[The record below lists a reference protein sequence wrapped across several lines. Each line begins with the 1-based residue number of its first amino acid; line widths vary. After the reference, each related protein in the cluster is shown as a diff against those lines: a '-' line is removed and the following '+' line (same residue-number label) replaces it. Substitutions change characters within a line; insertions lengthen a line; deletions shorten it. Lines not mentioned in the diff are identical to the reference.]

1 MGPAGVEDAGV
12 ADAGVPHAVAD
23 VSGVGIE
30 VVAAPIVNYAMAHG
44 GIAFL
49 HRIVVTVP
57 PTVAGV
63 DDLVIHAEVVD
74 AQGDV
79 LTRPWQHHVD
89 SLRSGIPLVVDHPA
103 IRLDARYLA
112 ELEEETTAEVVV
124 TVTSAGRELGRAY
137 TPVRVLAAR
146 QWSLDPSA
154 PVLSLELLASFVQ
167 PNHPAVGPVV
177 ARAAAILADRTKS
190 GSLQVTYV
198 DPERI
203 DAIVDAVF
211 TAVHELD
218 VYYAEPPASWGYGQK
233 VRTPGD
239 VFEQRVGTCLD
250 TTIALASC
258 LEHVGITPVVWV
270 ARGHAFLGY
279 WRRSEQ
285 GLPDAASLQIAPA
298 ANAVDLGLMGVVET
312 TMVTRERRPPKDLF
326 RRASQAPKDGYFLG
340 GSSELVG
347 VVDVGMAR
355 LMRVLP
361 VPARRV
367 RADGVVELVEYT
379 PPDPLGAAVAAT
391 RIPEPSPGP
400 DPRPRRPDPP
410 PRVQAWKN
418 ALLDLTLRNRLLNLA
433 GPMTQA
439 PLVTPSEQLGLLA
452 QILQEGKT
460 VSIRAVDDLAGA
472 VAADRSRDAYA
483 LPGDVLRNMLASRST
498 IYSGYAS
505 DVHKAAMTRLRYR
518 ARTAIQET
526 GANPLYVTL
535 GRLDWQ
541 LGDRDLS
548 APLLLAPVQVKG
560 VVMPFRIAFDE
571 SGAVTLNHSLME
583 KLRLEFGFTVSG
595 LTEQLPTLPGTE
607 HVDVGEVVRRVREA
621 IAASG
626 LPFRVESEARLAVI
640 AFTGYLLWRDLDAY
654 WERFLERPLVRHLA
668 LSPTDSF
675 AAGARVSLGDAD
687 LDDVVA
693 TAPVPTDGSQAEAI
707 AGARAGQTF
716 VLEGPPG
723 TGKSQTITAIL
734 ADQMAQGRRVLFVAE
749 KGAALDVVRN
759 RLGEVG
765 LLPFALDL
773 HDEGAR
779 PTEVR
784 ARLRTALQHRAQPDT
799 DGYRMAASDV
809 STSGS
814 VLEAYASRLHQRN
827 GAGLSLYTARGQ
839 QLARG
844 RGAVLPVPEAAVVD
858 GAVSSEALRRAVAD
872 AVPALS
878 ALPRVETPVWGFAR
892 SRPGDLSALW
902 ASLDAA
908 DDAVGQAL
916 RVVDTLPTTAR
927 GVVEGA
933 TTSADLG
940 SAVWLLS
947 ASSTDPSVSVEAR
960 SDRWRAAREELW
972 QRTREA
978 RETAA
983 SLMSRFTP
991 EVASVDVEPVRQA
1004 VREASTSFVI
1014 GRKGRLVRAAAPVL
1028 AHLRPG
1034 AEVDPK
1040 TLPAVVE
1047 EVARVRRL
1055 VGDLALSW
1063 RRLPGCAALDPA
1075 ANVLSEAGWQAVSD
1089 AVSAVERDRDL
1100 LAGLPTNLS
1109 DGVQASRRFG
1119 EPLGPSEHRTLD
1131 AAGRALSAAV
1141 THTGGSSDD
1150 EARFAR
1156 GRGLLRTWAATAA
1169 ERRADRPRGAALGR
1183 WVEASE
1189 ALAPLG
1195 EALGEARWAL
1205 LTGAVSPDDG
1215 PEALDRGLAAAS
1227 VAERWDAAGFGSF
1240 EVERQDRT
1248 VSRFVDASE
1257 RLRSSLA
1264 TALPAALLDR
1274 RPFRPGAFFGKV
1286 GALERE
1292 IGRTRGGLSV
1302 RRLVQEYG
1310 EVIGAITPCVL
1321 VSPDSLARFVPPG
1334 SMSFDLVVFD
1344 EASQI
1349 TVADAVGAL
1358 GRADAAVIAGDSKQM
1373 PPSVFA
1379 ELSMDDAD
1387 AVEAE
1392 FQVVPDEES
1401 ILTEAVH
1408 AGVGRLWLSWHY
1420 RSQDESLIAF
1430 SNAAYY
1436 ENRLSSFPAHPAQ
1449 SHDTGVS
1456 FTRVAGTFLRT
1467 GRGAVDKG
1475 ALRTNPVEAA
1485 AVVAEVLRRWQAR
1498 ERSIGVVTFNI
1509 QQRALIESMLEE
1521 SGVDGLAE
1529 ALAAKRD
1536 GLFVKN
1542 LENVQGDERDVILF
1556 STGFSANA
1564 DGVLPLNFGPLN
1576 RSGGERRLNVAVT
1589 RARRR
1594 VMVFSSFEPEDL
1606 RVEQTSSVGIRD
1618 LRRYLEVAKY
1628 GVATTPAA
1636 VSTGQVG
1643 IDRHRDDIAAAL
1655 RSAGL
1660 DVATAVGLSE
1670 FQIDLTVAPR
1680 GEPMALAVLL
1690 DSPAWAERRTTSDRD
1705 ALPVVVLERIMG
1717 WPKVVRVWLPDWLED
1732 RDSVVA
1738 RLVVAAGEAAA
1749 APRQVGERVVTTSPG
1764 MRVAAESPQDV
1775 VGAVDAVDRGR
1786 ADAPRRL
1793 LRT

>member
-1 MGPAGVEDAGV
+1 MRWVRSRRLAAHGSGGRDDAS
-12 ADAGVPHAVAD
+12 ADDASVDDA
-23 VSGVGIE
+23 SGVDIE
-30 VVAAPIVNYAMAHG
+30 VVTAPIVNYAMAHG

-124 TVTSAGRELGRAY
+124 TVTAAGRELGRAY

-146 QWSLDPSA
+146 QWSLDPAA

-177 ARAAAILADRTKS
+177 ARPPRSSPTGRRAAASRSPTSTPSASTRSSTRCSRRSD
-190 GSLQVTYV
+190 
-198 DPERI
+198 
-203 DAIVDAVF
+203 
-211 TAVHELD
+211 ELD

-239 VFEQRVGTCLD
+239 VFEQRIGTCLD
-250 TTIALASC
+250 TTVALASC

-279 WRRSEQ
+279 WRRAEQ

-367 RADGVVELVEYT
+367 RGDGVVELVEYT
-379 PPDPLGAAVAAT
+379 PPDQLSAAVAAS
-391 RIPEPSPGP
+391 RIPEPSVGP

-460 VSIRAVDDLAGA
+460 VSVRAVDDLAGA

-583 KLRLEFGFTVSG
+583 KLRLEFGFTVPG
-595 LTEQLPTLPGTE
+595 LAEQLPTLPGTE
-607 HVDVGEVVRRVREA
+607 YVDVGEVVRLVREA

-626 LPFRVESEARLAVI
+626 LPFRIESEARLAVI
-640 AFTGYLLWRDLDAY
+640 AFTGYLLWRDLDAH

-668 LSPTDSF
+668 MSPTDSF
-675 AAGARVSLGDAD
+675 AAGEPVSLGDAD
-687 LDDVVA
+687 LDEVVA

-707 AGARAGQTF
+707 AGARAGRR
-716 VLEGPPG
+716 
-723 TGKSQTITAIL
+723 SCSR
-734 ADQMAQGRRVLFVAE
+734 GRRAPASPRPSPRSSPTRWPRA
-749 KGAALDVVRN
+749 GASSSSPRRAPRSTSSATGSARSGCCPSRSTSTTRAPGRPRSAPGCAPPCSTGPN
-759 RLGEVG
+759 RT
-765 LLPFALDL
+765 
-773 HDEGAR
+773 
-779 PTEVR
+779 PTGTAWPPPRSPPRVPCSRRMRR
-784 ARLRTALQHRAQPDT
+784 ASTSATAPGCRST
-799 DGYRMAASDV
+799 RRAAS
-809 STSGS
+809 SW
-814 VLEAYASRLHQRN
+814 R
-827 GAGLSLYTARGQ
+827 RGP
-839 QLARG
+839 
-844 RGAVLPVPEAAVVD
+844 GAVLPVPEAAVVD
-858 GAVSSEALRRAVAD
+858 GAVAAEALRRAVAD

-878 ALPRVETPVWGFAR
+878 ALPRVETPEWGFAR
-892 SRPGDLSALW
+892 SRPGDLGALW

-908 DDAVGQAL
+908 DDAVGEAL

-1028 AHLRPG
+1028 ARRPAGGRGRPEDPAGRRRGGGPRPPPGRRPRPVVATAAGLRRSRPG
-1034 AEVDPK
+1034 GQRPVRGRLAGRVG
-1040 TLPAVVE
+1040 
-1047 EVARVRRL
+1047 RGVRRR
-1055 VGDLALSW
+1055 A
-1063 RRLPGCAALDPA
+1063 RPGPPGRTPL
-1075 ANVLSEAGWQAVSD
+1075 
-1089 AVSAVERDRDL
+1089 
-1100 LAGLPTNLS
+1100 
-1109 DGVQASRRFG
+1109 
-1119 EPLGPSEHRTLD
+1119 EPLG
-1131 AAGRALSAAV
+1131 
-1141 THTGGSSDD
+1141 
-1150 EARFAR
+1150 R
-1156 GRGLLRTWAATAA
+1156 G
-1169 ERRADRPRGAALGR
+1169 P
-1183 WVEASE
+1183 
-1189 ALAPLG
+1189 
-1195 EALGEARWAL
+1195 
-1205 LTGAVSPDDG
+1205 
-1215 PEALDRGLAAAS
+1215 
-1227 VAERWDAAGFGSF
+1227 
-1240 EVERQDRT
+1240 
-1248 VSRFVDASE
+1248 
-1257 RLRSSLA
+1257 
-1264 TALPAALLDR
+1264 
-1274 RPFRPGAFFGKV
+1274 
-1286 GALERE
+1286 
-1292 IGRTRGGLSV
+1292 
-1302 RRLVQEYG
+1302 
-1310 EVIGAITPCVL
+1310 
-1321 VSPDSLARFVPPG
+1321 
-1334 SMSFDLVVFD
+1334 
-1344 EASQI
+1344 
-1349 TVADAVGAL
+1349 
-1358 GRADAAVIAGDSKQM
+1358 
-1373 PPSVFA
+1373 
-1379 ELSMDDAD
+1379 
-1387 AVEAE
+1387 
-1392 FQVVPDEES
+1392 
-1401 ILTEAVH
+1401 
-1408 AGVGRLWLSWHY
+1408 
-1420 RSQDESLIAF
+1420 
-1430 SNAAYY
+1430 
-1436 ENRLSSFPAHPAQ
+1436 
-1449 SHDTGVS
+1449 
-1456 FTRVAGTFLRT
+1456 
-1467 GRGAVDKG
+1467 
-1475 ALRTNPVEAA
+1475 
-1485 AVVAEVLRRWQAR
+1485 
-1498 ERSIGVVTFNI
+1498 
-1509 QQRALIESMLEE
+1509 
-1521 SGVDGLAE
+1521 
-1529 ALAAKRD
+1529 
-1536 GLFVKN
+1536 
-1542 LENVQGDERDVILF
+1542 
-1556 STGFSANA
+1556 
-1564 DGVLPLNFGPLN
+1564 
-1576 RSGGERRLNVAVT
+1576 
-1589 RARRR
+1589 
-1594 VMVFSSFEPEDL
+1594 
-1606 RVEQTSSVGIRD
+1606 
-1618 LRRYLEVAKY
+1618 
-1628 GVATTPAA
+1628 GVATVRRSPRP
-1636 VSTGQVG
+1636 VG
-1643 IDRHRDDIAAAL
+1643 
-1655 RSAGL
+1655 
-1660 DVATAVGLSE
+1660 
-1670 FQIDLTVAPR
+1670 APGPGR
-1680 GEPMALAVLL
+1680 GRPGPV
-1690 DSPAWAERRTTSDRD
+1690 RRGHAYR
-1705 ALPVVVLERIMG
+1705 R
-1717 WPKVVRVWLPDWLED
+1717 VVR
-1732 RDSVVA
+1732 R
-1738 RLVVAAGEAAA
+1738 
-1749 APRQVGERVVTTSPG
+1749 
-1764 MRVAAESPQDV
+1764 
-1775 VGAVDAVDRGR
+1775 
-1786 ADAPRRL
+1786 
-1793 LRT
+1793 